1 MTCVALNIFYG
12 NYRPQHSCGKVM
24 FLQASVILF
33 TGGGGCIQACTR
45 ADTPS
50 WADTPLGRHPPR
62 QTPPRQTPPTATAAD
77 GTHPTGMH
85 SCFLCI
91 NIHHQLWERV
101 NIREE
106 TFLKTAKP
114 PQISKSKL
122 PKKFLSEKNVG
133 GGFFQAIECE
143 VKKMVQV
150 SWGGGTLWL
159 ESEVNININLLPRPT
174 WHLGSIWG

>member
-1 MTCVALNIFYG
+1 MTCAALNIFYA
-12 NYRPQHSCGKVM
+12 NYRPQRSCGKAM

-33 TGGGGCIQACTR
+33 TGGGLY
-45 ADTPS
+45 PS
-50 WADTPLGRHPPR
+50 MHWGRHPLLGRHPIG
-62 QTPPRQTPPTATAAD
+62 QTPPRQTPPTATAAN

-122 PKKFLSEKNVG
+122 PKKFLSKKHVG
-133 GGFFQAIECE
+133 EGFFQAIECE
-143 VKKMVQV
+143 VKKIVQV

-159 ESEVNININLLPRPT
+159 ESEVNININLLPPPPT